1 MKKIIWITT
10 TSLLVL
16 MIVGLSL
23 FRNRIFGYPTLDQ
36 AVQSNWKT
44 PVKIVNVDLENQL
57 VLYLDETQ
65 YVFAAY
71 EQKRGRF
78 HVNGDSESGWT
89 ASSDH
94 GPAFLVVAEPKNN
107 SGNFM
112 WGALYSDISIAKFQI
127 KYINGETHDVKAIN
141 NTFIV
146 RMPVA
151 FQNESELRLMETF
164 DNIHAIDANHRVIQ
178 SWKPES

>member
-1 MKKIIWITT
+1 MKKILWISTS
-10 TSLLVL
+10 SLLVL

-23 FRNRIFGYPTLDQ
+23 FWNRIFGYPTLDQ

-78 HVNGDSESGWT
+78 HVNADSESGWT

-94 GPAFLVVAEPKNN
+94 GPAFLVVAEPKTIA
-107 SGNFM
+107 G
-112 WGALYSDISIAKFQI
+112 ISCGVP
-127 KYINGETHDVKAIN
+127 YIPTSPLPSSKLNIT
-141 NTFIV
+141 
-146 RMPVA
+146 
-151 FQNESELRLMETF
+151 MERPTM
-164 DNIHAIDANHRVIQ
+164 
-178 SWKPES
+178 

>member
-1 MKKIIWITT
+1 MKKIIWISI
-10 TSLLVL
+10 SLLVL
-16 MIVGLSL
+16 LIAGLNL
-23 FRNRIFGYPTLDQ
+23 FWNRIFGYPTLDQ

-44 PVKIVNVDLENQL
+44 PVKIVNVDQENEL

-71 EQKRGRF
+71 EQNRERF
-78 HVNGDSESGWT
+78 HVDEDTESGWT
-89 ASSDH
+89 ASSDL
-94 GPAFLVVAEPKNN
+94 GPAFLAVAEPKNN
-107 SGNFM
+107 SGNFI

-127 KYINGETHDVKAIN
+127 EYINGETLDVKAIN

-146 RMPVA
+146 KMPLA
-151 FQNESELRLMETF
+151 FQNESELSLMETF
-164 DNIHAIDANHRVIQ
+164 NNIHAIDVNHKVIQ